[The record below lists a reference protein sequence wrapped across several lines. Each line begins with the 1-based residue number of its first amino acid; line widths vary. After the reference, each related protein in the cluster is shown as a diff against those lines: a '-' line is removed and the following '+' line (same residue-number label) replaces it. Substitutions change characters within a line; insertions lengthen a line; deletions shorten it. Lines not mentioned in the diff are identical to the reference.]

1 MRRNVR
7 FTDHRLDSRSRSD
20 ASLATLSAV
29 PRDTGTGTGPGT
41 GTDPVPVR
49 SEPATVW
56 DLAVALAVR
65 TTDLPPDEVDV
76 QVVQQAEVGIIHVH
90 LPKLQAADLVESG
103 GDGVSLTE
111 HAETLP
117 LFTPAY
123 RGVVRPVGDE
133 EERREP

>member
-1 MRRNVR
+1 MAKR
-7 FTDHRLDSRSRSD
+7 DRSD
-20 ASLATLSAV
+20 RILTDWDRVFDALA
-29 PRDTGTGTGPGT
+29 
-41 GTDPVPVR
+41 DPSRRYVLEYLHDR
-49 SEPATVW
+49 SEPASVW

-76 QVVQQAEVGIIHVH
+76 QVVQQAEVGIVHVH
-90 LPKLQAADLVESG
+90 LPKLQAADLVESAE
-103 GDGVSLTE
+103 DGVFLTE

-133 EERREP
+133 EERREL

>member
-1 MRRNVR
+1 MAKR
-7 FTDHRLDSRSRSD
+7 DRSD
-20 ASLATLSAV
+20 RILTDWDRVFDALA
-29 PRDTGTGTGPGT
+29 
-41 GTDPVPVR
+41 DPSRRYVLEYLHDR
-49 SEPATVW
+49 SEPASVW

-65 TTDLPPDEVDV
+65 TTDLPPDEVDL
-76 QVVQQAEVGIIHVH
+76 QVVEQAEVGIVHVH
-90 LPKLQAADLVESG
+90 LPKLQAADLVESA

-133 EERREP
+133 EERREL

>member
-1 MRRNVR
+1 MAHRDRGDRILTDWDRVFDALADPSRRYVLEYLH
-7 FTDHRLDSRSRSD
+7 D
-20 ASLATLSAV
+20 
-29 PRDTGTGTGPGT
+29 
-41 GTDPVPVR
+41 R

>member
-1 MRRNVR
+1 MAKR
-7 FTDHRLDSRSRSD
+7 DRSD
-20 ASLATLSAV
+20 RILTDWDRVFDALS
-29 PRDTGTGTGPGT
+29 
-41 GTDPVPVR
+41 DPSRRYVLEYLHDR
-49 SEPATVW
+49 TEPTSVW

-76 QVVQQAEVGIIHVH
+76 QVVQQAEVGIVHVH
-90 LPKLQAADLVESG
+90 LPKLQAADLVEAA

-133 EERREP
+133 EETREP